1 MQEATMAH
9 EITEV
14 GAANGEPA
22 LKGLHSI
29 FAVIFIAFLLLA
41 LVSLLFAQ
49 NWRTLLPGA
58 EGARSMFDGVKSAV
72 YTVMSQ
78 VI

>member
-14 GAANGEPA
+14 GAVNGEPT
-22 LKGLHSI
+22 LEGLHSI

-58 EGARSMFDGVKSAV
+58 ESARSVFDGVKSAV

>member
-1 MQEATMAH
+1 MAH
-9 EITEV
+9 EITEA
-14 GAANGEPA
+14 GAVNGEPP

-49 NWRTLLPGA
+49 NWRTLLPGRR
-58 EGARSMFDGVKSAV
+58 ARIRCSTA
-72 YTVMSQ
+72 
-78 VI
+78 